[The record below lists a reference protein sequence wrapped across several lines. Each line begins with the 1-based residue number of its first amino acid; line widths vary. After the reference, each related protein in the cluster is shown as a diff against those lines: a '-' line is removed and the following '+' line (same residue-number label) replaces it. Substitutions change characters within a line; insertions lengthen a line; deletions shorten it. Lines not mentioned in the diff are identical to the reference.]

1 MTCNAQVSQDDVRCP
16 NCRETMAYDQ
26 EDSFYRCP
34 VCKGQ
39 YWPNDKAMPCP
50 GCGRPMKLNKLRGFH
65 QCSGCGSEFWPPE
78 ETEEE
83 EDPELGR
90 GSYAGLG
97 LVYLGEI
104 RRGSGRSKSSGGRK
118 RKKKKA
124 MPRVISQK
132 YLLY

>member
-16 NCRETMAYDQ
+16 NCRETMVYDQ

-78 ETEEE
+78 ETDEE
-83 EDPELGR
+83 EDPEPVR

-97 LVYLGEI
+97 LVY
-104 RRGSGRSKSSGGRK
+104 SGRSGEVAAVPKAAAGGSARRK
-118 RKKKKA
+118 RRC
-124 MPRVISQK
+124 PG
-132 YLLY
+132 